1 MRIKVPRTVLTL
13 LLTVLC
19 ASSAW
24 GEKQGEL
31 KTYLP
36 DYRMKQFFPTDIRGI
51 TRFYDMA
58 PYSRIT
64 NWRKDLELPAGYTM
78 ASGELLLSAFDEII
92 YFSLNVEDGPLSF
105 PTPEQTAQLEYL
117 QRLPG
122 THRLSLAL
130 NGSSN
135 GFIPLIR
142 SERMLDLFFANL
154 GTQMANYGISGI
166 DLDWEFPRNSEEKKG
181 HLDFLKKLRAFCDSN
196 NASLSMA
203 VSRFRAL
210 SEESY
215 SLPDRINL
223 MSYDFYGRHSTAE
236 STREALEY
244 MALRYD
250 IPMNRILMGIPFYG
264 RIYSGDSPDY
274 WKKAKSYRLIS
285 QENSINPSD
294 NEAAGFFYNGPELV
308 DSKAHMAEELG
319 TAGCFIWEIG
329 QDRLNRDSLASV
341 LFQSFSPPEAD

>member
-1 MRIKVPRTVLTL
+1 MRRFIPRTALTL
-13 LLTVLC
+13 LLMFL
-19 ASSAW
+19 SAAALW
-24 GEKQGEL
+24 GEMGREL

-36 DYRMKQFFPTDIRGI
+36 DYRMKQFFPRDLKGM

-64 NWRKDLELPAGYTM
+64 NWRSDLEMPADYAL
-78 ASGELLLSAFDEII
+78 ASGELLLSGFDEII

-105 PTPEQTAQLEYL
+105 PSPEQMAQLEYL

-122 THRLSLAL
+122 THRLSLAI

-142 SERMLDLFFANL
+142 SERMLELFFANL
-154 GTQMANYGISGI
+154 ETQMKMYKISGI
-166 DLDWEFPRNSEEKKG
+166 DLDWEFPRNNEEKET
-181 HLDFLKKLRAFCDSN
+181 HLAFLKKLRSFCDEHS
-196 NASLSMA
+196 AKLSMA

-210 SEESY
+210 NEESY

-250 IPMNRILMGIPFYG
+250 IPMNKIMMGIPFYG

-285 QENSINPSD
+285 MENSVAPGD

-308 DSKAHMAEELG
+308 DSKAAMAEELG

-329 QDRLNRDSLASV
+329 QDRLNRESLASV
-341 LFQSFSPPEAD
+341 LFKRFRPQ